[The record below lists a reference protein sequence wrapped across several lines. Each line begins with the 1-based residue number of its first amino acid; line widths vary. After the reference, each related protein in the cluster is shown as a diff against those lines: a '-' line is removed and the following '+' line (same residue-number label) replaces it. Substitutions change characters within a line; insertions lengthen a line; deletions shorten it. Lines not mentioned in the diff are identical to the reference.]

1 MPRPLVMSVGLL
13 FVSFTFA
20 CSGNTESP
28 SSRSTSGESARVDPT
43 GPAGAASGTSGT
55 QGVPDT
61 LSTPDTSSM
70 PDVNSP
76 RSDSLTDAER
86 SRLGP
91 VLRRLIAGNTTE
103 MVPIESQR
111 LKPVG
116 RRGGKKVYPVL
127 IEGTGVD
134 ALQKAGLS
142 HVSEAGGLVTARLTA
157 DQIRQAA
164 SIEDVRRIRVSKQA
178 RSY

>member
-20 CSGNTESP
+20 CSGNTESS
-28 SSRSTSGESARVDPT
+28 SSRSTSAESTRVDTTSPAESASETSDRP
-43 GPAGAASGTSGT
+43 GTS
-55 QGVPDT
+55 DT
-61 LSTPDTSSM
+61 SSTPDT
-70 PDVNSP
+70 NSP
-76 RSDSLTDAER
+76 RSDSLTDADR

-91 VLRRLIAGNTTE
+91 VLRRLVTGDTTE
-103 MVPIESQR
+103 MAPIESQR

-164 SIEDVRRIRVSKQA
+164 SIEDLRRIRVSKQA